1 MKKIIVLGAGY
12 GGILT
17 AKRLEKT
24 FRKREDVEVTI
35 IDKNTYH
42 AMLTELHEVAAER
55 VPREAVRIDL
65 DKIFA
70 KRNIEVVHDEILEID
85 FEQKKLTGKVGEY
98 SYDYLVLA
106 TGSKPTFFNTPG
118 ADENALT
125 LWTYADSLRINNHIH
140 KMFQLATSE
149 LDPDKRKAM
158 LNFVVIGTGFT
169 GVEMVGELAEWKGR
183 LCQTYNIDPD
193 DVGIHVVDMLPK
205 VLPIFDD
212 VLSDKAEAYLKKMG
226 VQIHLSSAI
235 TAVNED
241 SIEMKGREPLLT
253 KTAIWAAGIEGSDL
267 MEGISLEKV
276 ARNRVKTDKYLRS
289 LDHEDVFVVGD
300 NIFYVPEGAERPVPQ
315 MVENAEISHEVVS
328 HNIASTLD
336 GKEMVEFKPEFHGAM
351 VSIGGRY
358 GVAELNTKNRKFHV
372 SGFPAMFVKHFV
384 NIMYFMKICGINK
397 VWSYLLHEIF
407 HVDDR
412 RSFVGGFFSK
422 RSPNFFLVPLRVF
435 LGIKWLL
442 SGLDK
447 FGNVWEDPNKIF
459 LLPSK
464 MVDATAAASEA
475 LEGALSVTPLPVPE
489 FIWKTGDWFMNLFF
503 YNADGSF
510 NALAPVFQTF
520 MVVAEILVGLA
531 LIAGLFTLLAGLGS
545 LALSLLIYVS
555 GNAAPEMLWYMVAG
569 LAVMV
574 GSGSTF
580 GLDYWVLPWL
590 SDRWKKLTLV
600 RRWYLFTDRPR
611 GY

>member
-1 MKKIIVLGAGY
+1 MKKIIILGAGY

-17 AKRLEKT
+17 AKKLEKT
-24 FRKREDVEVTI
+24 FRKREDVDVTI

-55 VPREAVRIDL
+55 VPREAIRIDL

-70 KRNIEVVHDEILEID
+70 KRNITVVHDEITEIN
-85 FEQKKLTGKVGEY
+85 FEEKKLQGKVGNYE
-98 SYDYLVLA
+98 YDYLVLA

-118 ADENALT
+118 ADEHALT
-125 LWTYADSLRINNHIH
+125 LWTYADALRINNHIH

-149 LDPDKRKAM
+149 LDPEKRKSM
-158 LNFVVIGTGFT
+158 LSLAVIGSGFT
-169 GVEMVGELAEWKGR
+169 GIEMVGELAEWKDR
-183 LCQTYNIDPD
+183 LCRTYNIHPD
-193 DVGIHVVDMLPK
+193 EVGIHVIDMLPK

-235 TAVNED
+235 TAVNVD
-241 SIEMKGREPLLT
+241 SIEMKGKDPLPT
-253 KTAIWAAGIEGSDL
+253 RTAIWAAGIEGSDL

-300 NIFYVPEGAERPVPQ
+300 NIFYIPEGEDRPVPQ

-328 HNIASTLD
+328 HNITGMID
-336 GKEMVEFKPEFHGAM
+336 HKEMIEFKPEFHGAM

-358 GVAELNTKNRKFHV
+358 GVAELNTKNRKFHLT
-372 SGFPAMFVKHFV
+372 GFFAMFIKHFV

-397 VWSYLLHEIF
+397 VWTYLLHEIF

-435 LGIKWLL
+435 LGVKWLL
-442 SGLDK
+442 EGLSK
-447 FGNVWEDPNKIF
+447 FDSVMADPSKIF

-464 MVDATAAASEA
+464 VVDATAAASQA
-475 LEGALSVTPLPVPE
+475 AEGVTPLPVPD
-489 FIWKTGDWFMNLFF
+489 FIWKIGDWFMNLFF

-510 NALAPVFQTF
+510 NGLASVFQTL
-520 MVVAEILVGLA
+520 MVVGEILIGLA
-531 LIAGLFTLLAGLGS
+531 LIAGLFTFLAGLVS
-545 LALSLLIYVS
+545 LVMSGMIYVS
-555 GNAAPEMLWYMVAG
+555 GNAAPEMLWYIVG
-569 LAVMV
+569 GVAVMV

-590 SDRWKKLTLV
+590 SERWKKWTPV

>member
-1 MKKIIVLGAGY
+1 MKKIVILGAGY

-17 AKRLEKT
+17 AKKLEKT
-24 FRKREDVEVTI
+24 FRKREDVDVTI

-55 VPREAVRIDL
+55 VPREAIRIDL

-70 KRNIEVVHDEILEID
+70 KRNITVVHDEIMEID
-85 FEQKKLTGKVGEY
+85 FENKVLEGKVDKYE
-98 SYDYLVLA
+98 YDYLVLA
-106 TGSKPTFFNTPG
+106 TGSKPTFFDTPG
-118 ADENALT
+118 ADTNALT
-125 LWTYADSLRINNHIH
+125 LWTYADALRINNHIH

-149 LDPDKRKAM
+149 LDPEKRKAM
-158 LNFVVIGTGFT
+158 LNLAVIGSGFT
-169 GVEMVGELAEWKGR
+169 GVEMVGELAEWKDR
-183 LCQTYNIDPD
+183 LCRTYNIHPD
-193 DVGIHVVDMLPK
+193 EVGIHVIDMLPK

-212 VLSDKAEAYLKKMG
+212 VLSDKAEAYMRKMG
-226 VQIHLSSAI
+226 IQVHLSSAI

-241 SIEMKGREPLLT
+241 SIEMKGREPLMT
-253 KTAIWAAGIEGSDL
+253 RTAIWAAGIEGSDL

-300 NIFYVPEGAERPVPQ
+300 NIFYIPEGHERPVPQ

-328 HNIASTLD
+328 HNIIGKID
-336 GKEMVEFKPEFHGAM
+336 NKEMIEFKPEFHGAM

-358 GVAELNTKNRKFHV
+358 GVAELNTKNRKFHL
-372 SGFPAMFVKHFV
+372 SGFFAMFIKHFV

-397 VWSYLLHEIF
+397 VWTYLLHEIF

-412 RSFVGGFFSK
+412 RSFVGGTFSK
-422 RSPNFFLVPLRVF
+422 RSPNFFLVPLRIF
-435 LGIKWLL
+435 LGVKWLMEGL
-442 SGLDK
+442 SKVDSVL
-447 FGNVWEDPNKIF
+447 NDPTNIF
-459 LLPSK
+459 LLPAK
-464 MVDATAAASEA
+464 AADATAAATEA
-475 LEGALSVTPLPVPE
+475 AEGVSALPVPD
-489 FIWKTGDWFMNLFF
+489 FIWKIGDWFMNLLF

-510 NALAPVFQTF
+510 NGLAPVFQTL
-520 MVVAEILVGLA
+520 MVVGEILVGLA
-531 LIAGLFTLLAGLGS
+531 LIVGLFTFFA
-545 LALSLLIYVS
+545 ALVSLLMSGMIYVS
-555 GNAAPEMLWYMVAG
+555 GNAAPEMLWYIFGAI
-569 LAVMV
+569 AVLV

-590 SDRWKKLTLV
+590 SERWKKLTLV

>member
-1 MKKIIVLGAGY
+1 MKKIVILGAGY

-17 AKRLEKT
+17 AKKLEKT

-55 VPREAVRIDL
+55 VPREAIRIDL

-70 KRNIEVVHDEILEID
+70 KRNITVVHDEIMEID
-85 FEQKKLTGKVGEY
+85 FENKVLEGKVDKYE
-98 SYDYLVLA
+98 YDYLVLA
-106 TGSKPTFFNTPG
+106 TGSKPTFFDTPG
-118 ADENALT
+118 ADTNALT
-125 LWTYADSLRINNHIH
+125 LWTYADALRINNHIH

-149 LDPDKRKAM
+149 LDPEKRKAM
-158 LNFVVIGTGFT
+158 LNLAVIGSGFT
-169 GVEMVGELAEWKGR
+169 GVEMVGELAEWKDR
-183 LCQTYNIDPD
+183 LCRTYNIHPD
-193 DVGIHVVDMLPK
+193 EVGIHVIDMLPK

-212 VLSDKAEAYLKKMG
+212 VLSDKAEAYMRKMG
-226 VQIHLSSAI
+226 IQVHLSSAI

-241 SIEMKGREPLLT
+241 SIEMKGREPLMT
-253 KTAIWAAGIEGSDL
+253 RTAIWAAGIEGSDL

-300 NIFYVPEGAERPVPQ
+300 NIFYIPEGHERPVPQ

-328 HNIASTLD
+328 HNIIGKID
-336 GKEMVEFKPEFHGAM
+336 NKEMIEFKPEFHGAM

-358 GVAELNTKNRKFHV
+358 GVAELNTKNRKFHL
-372 SGFPAMFVKHFV
+372 SGFFAMFIKHFV

-397 VWSYLLHEIF
+397 VWTYLLHEIF

-412 RSFVGGFFSK
+412 RSFVGGTFSK
-422 RSPNFFLVPLRVF
+422 RSPNFFLVPLRIF
-435 LGIKWLL
+435 LGVKWLMEGL
-442 SGLDK
+442 SKVDSVL
-447 FGNVWEDPNKIF
+447 NDPTNIF
-459 LLPSK
+459 LLPAK
-464 MVDATAAASEA
+464 AADATAAATEA
-475 LEGALSVTPLPVPE
+475 AEGVSALPVPD
-489 FIWKTGDWFMNLFF
+489 FIWKIGDWFMNLLF

-510 NALAPVFQTF
+510 NGLAPVFQTL
-520 MVVAEILVGLA
+520 MVVGEILVGLA
-531 LIAGLFTLLAGLGS
+531 LIVGLFTFFA
-545 LALSLLIYVS
+545 ALVSLLMSGMIYVS
-555 GNAAPEMLWYMVAG
+555 GNAAPEMLWYIFGAI
-569 LAVMV
+569 AVLV

-590 SDRWKKLTLV
+590 SERWKKLTLV

>member
-1 MKKIIVLGAGY
+1 MKKIIILGAGY

-24 FRKREDVEVTI
+24 FRKREDVEITI

-70 KRNIEVVHDEILEID
+70 KRNIEVVHDEVKDID
-85 FEQKKLTGKVGEY
+85 FDQKRLVGVVGEY
-98 SYDYLVLA
+98 NYDYLVLA

-118 ADENALT
+118 ADEHALT

-140 KMFQLATSE
+140 KMLQLATSE

-158 LNFVVIGTGFT
+158 LSFVVIGSGFT
-169 GVEMVGELAEWKGR
+169 GVEMVGELAEWKSR
-183 LCQTYNIDPD
+183 LCLTYNIEPD
-193 DVGIHVVDMLPK
+193 DLNIHVIDMQSR
-205 VLPIFDD
+205 VLPIFDE
-212 VLSDKAEAYLKKMG
+212 VLSDKAEAYLRKMD
-226 VQIHLSSAI
+226 VQIHLSTAI

-241 SIEMKGREPLLT
+241 SIEVKGRDPIPT
-253 KTAIWAAGIEGSDL
+253 RTAIWAAGIEGSEL
-267 MEGISLEKV
+267 MEGLSLEKV

-289 LDHEDVFVVGD
+289 VDHRDVFVVGD
-300 NIFYVPEGAERPVPQ
+300 NIFYIPEGQEHPVPQ

-328 HNIASTLD
+328 HNITSTLD
-336 GKEMVEFKPEFHGAM
+336 NKEMIEFKPEFHGAM
-351 VSIGGRY
+351 VCIGGRY
-358 GVAELNTKNRKFHV
+358 GVAELNTKNRKFHL
-372 SGFPAMFVKHFV
+372 SGFPAMFVKHFI
-384 NIMYFMKICGINK
+384 NILYFMKIAGINK
-397 VWSYLLHEIF
+397 VWTYLLHEFF

-422 RSPNFFLVPLRVF
+422 RSPNFLLLPLRVF

-442 SGLDK
+442 AGLDK
-447 FGNVWEDPNKIF
+447 FGGVWEDPSKIF

-464 MVDATAAASEA
+464 VVDATAAATEVVEGVEA
-475 LEGALSVTPLPVPE
+475 VSPLPVPE
-489 FIWKTGDWFMNLFF
+489 FIWKSGDWFMNLLF

-510 NALAPVFQTF
+510 NGLAPVFQTF
-520 MVVAEILVGLA
+520 MVVGEILVGLA

-545 LALSLLIYVS
+545 LAMSLMIYVS
-555 GNAAPEMLWYMVAG
+555 ANAAPEILWYIVATM
-569 LAVMV
+569 AVMV

-590 SDRWKKLTLV
+590 SDRWKKLAFV
-600 RRWYLFTDRPR
+600 RRWYLYTDRAR

>member
-1 MKKIIVLGAGY
+1 MKKIVILGAGY

-17 AKRLEKT
+17 AKKLEKT

-55 VPREAVRIDL
+55 VPREAIRIDL

-70 KRNIEVVHDEILEID
+70 KRNITVVHDEIMEID
-85 FEQKKLTGKVGEY
+85 FENKILEGKVDKYE
-98 SYDYLVLA
+98 YDYLVLA
-106 TGSKPTFFNTPG
+106 TGSKPTFFDTPG
-118 ADENALT
+118 ADTNALT
-125 LWTYADSLRINNHIH
+125 LWTYADALRINNHIH

-149 LDPDKRKAM
+149 LDPEKRKAM
-158 LNFVVIGTGFT
+158 LNLAVIGSGFT
-169 GVEMVGELAEWKGR
+169 GVEMVGELAEWKDR
-183 LCQTYNIDPD
+183 LCRTYNIHPD
-193 DVGIHVVDMLPK
+193 EVGIHVIDMLPK

-212 VLSDKAEAYLKKMG
+212 VLSDKAEAYMRKMG
-226 VQIHLSSAI
+226 IQVHLSSAI

-241 SIEMKGREPLLT
+241 SIEMKGREPLMT
-253 KTAIWAAGIEGSDL
+253 RTAIWAAGIEGSDL

-300 NIFYVPEGAERPVPQ
+300 NIFYIPEGHERPVPQ

-328 HNIASTLD
+328 HNIIGKID
-336 GKEMVEFKPEFHGAM
+336 NKEMIEFKPEFHGAM

-358 GVAELNTKNRKFHV
+358 GVAELNTKNRKFHL
-372 SGFPAMFVKHFV
+372 SGFFAMFIKHFV

-397 VWSYLLHEIF
+397 VWTYLLHEIF

-412 RSFVGGFFSK
+412 RSFVGGTFSK
-422 RSPNFFLVPLRVF
+422 RSPNFFLVPLRIF
-435 LGIKWLL
+435 LGVKWLMEGL
-442 SGLDK
+442 SKVDSVL
-447 FGNVWEDPNKIF
+447 NDPTNIF
-459 LLPSK
+459 LLPAK
-464 MVDATAAASEA
+464 AADATAAATEA
-475 LEGALSVTPLPVPE
+475 AEGVSALPVPD
-489 FIWKTGDWFMNLFF
+489 FIWKIGDWFMNLLF

-510 NALAPVFQTF
+510 NGLAPVFQTL
-520 MVVAEILVGLA
+520 MVVGEILVGLA
-531 LIAGLFTLLAGLGS
+531 LIVGLFTFFA
-545 LALSLLIYVS
+545 ALVSLLMSGMIYVS
-555 GNAAPEMLWYMVAG
+555 GNAAPEMLWYIFGAI
-569 LAVMV
+569 AVLV

-590 SDRWKKLTLV
+590 SERWKKLTLV